1 MNRTGLLLVTTETS
15 TPLAEQEAQGNNSLD
30 VSQRGAVIGEVIP
43 IVFARRVGSVGGVL
57 ISPAATEARFENSL
71 TNEVTAYYHL
81 VLGEGPMDSLQVRDV
96 FQRSCRV
103 GSFSQTYD
111 RRAGPWEPGNFI
123 VPRDGYTTP
132 EAPSYCGTG
141 GTYTGLSTL
150 SFQATYPD
158 GVDQWNRQVHCFVRG
173 GIYVTRLLD
182 GVTGPSNNVAD
193 LLRYLLRSSS
203 RVPDAQVDAAVSF
216 LAAATFTNV
225 NGFWFNGSVD
235 TSTNL
240 RDWVNNTL
248 KYFLLRLTRVG
259 GKETLKPLLPTNADG
274 TIKTTAVDW
283 EFAFTEEHIVPGSFA
298 IDYASLADRKPFAV
312 LVLWRQQDDLGI
324 PLIRTVEVRYAGTAD
339 DGPFEQHDLSA
350 FCALENHAV
359 KVGTYILSRRN
370 HIKHRLSIAVRP
382 DAYNS
387 TLAPGDRVRV
397 RLERTPST
405 GAASAH
411 DYLYEVNRIGKN
423 ISGQVQLDLT
433 HFPVDDTFASV
444 VAKEVASA
452 VGAGFV
458 LPTGL
463 SGITCDVNS
472 SGDTSIPI
480 DTSLDPSEWDIPI
493 DGSFDVGTI
502 GTDGF
507 FDIGVIEIEETE
519 LDDMP
524 QSSIDDLELGGIG
537 GLGGLGDFGGIG
549 TIDGIGTDASEGNP
563 SDGLDGQ
570 IETPPLTIGVEPEG
584 ALPGLPLTTEGT
596 ICAGGTYEW
605 LRDGVPIAGATS
617 SSYTPGAD
625 DIGANVTSKVTC
637 PDGSTTTSNPISVAA
652 QPQFRFD
659 QPISATVNY
668 TLSFKGVDTVFCAS
682 PSPSIQPYDSTGS
695 GARSVTNVTRIQPV
709 CFITQPP
716 NAGVIGYK
724 SPAYRYTVSCGL
736 SPVTWIDGNFGIL
749 SINGDTLTN
758 TAFLGGGSN
767 YSQSVV
773 ASVATRTLTIDSII
787 LTANAPGLGVIGD
800 NVWRAGLGWYADVS
814 YIERNYG
821 DYEIDGVLQPF
832 NPFGPPTTP

>member
-30 VSQRGAVIGEVIP
+30 VAQRGAVIGEVIP
-43 IVFARRVGSVGGVL
+43 IVFARRVSGVGGVL

-182 GVTGPSNNVAD
+182 SVTGPSNNVAD

-225 NGFWFNGSVD
+225 NGFWFNGSID

-259 GKETLKPLLPTNADG
+259 GKETLKPLLPTNGDG

-283 EFAFTEEHIVPGSFA
+283 EFAFTEKHIVPGSFA
-298 IDYASLADRKPFAV
+298 IDYTSLADRKPFAV

-324 PLIRTVEVRYAGTAD
+324 PLIRTVEVRYEGTAE
-339 DGPFEQHDLSA
+339 DGPFEQHDLSG
-350 FCALENHAV
+350 FCASENHAV

-411 DYLYEVNRIGKN
+411 DYLYEVDRIGKN

-472 SGDTSIPI
+472 STDTDIPI
-480 DTSLDPSEWDIPI
+480 DTSLDPSEWDIPA
-493 DGSFDVGTI
+493 DGSFDVG
-502 GTDGF
+502 
-507 FDIGVIEIEETE
+507 VIELEETP
-519 LDDMP
+519 LDEMP
-524 QSSIDDLELGGIG
+524 DFSIDDLELGGIG

-549 TIDGIGTDASEGNP
+549 TIDGIGTDGSEGNP
-563 SDGLDGQ
+563 IDGLDGQ
-570 IETPPLTIGVEPEG
+570 TTPFDSAPALTS
-584 ALPGLPLTTEGT
+584 
-596 ICAGGTYEW
+596 
-605 LRDGVPIAGATS
+605 DGNI
-617 SSYTPGAD
+617 D
-625 DIGANVTSKVTC
+625 
-637 PDGSTTTSNPISVAA
+637 
-652 QPQFRFD
+652 
-659 QPISATVNY
+659 
-668 TLSFKGVDTVFCAS
+668 
-682 PSPSIQPYDSTGS
+682 
-695 GARSVTNVTRIQPV
+695 
-709 CFITQPP
+709 
-716 NAGVIGYK
+716 
-724 SPAYRYTVSCGL
+724 
-736 SPVTWIDGNFGIL
+736 SPVI
-749 SINGDTLTN
+749 GDTLT
-758 TAFLGGGSN
+758 APSICEGGQVIFYRQDPSVEGGKVQVQESQTYTMVVDDVDKSVYAEIRCPDPTSPTGFGEPIQSQPTPTIGDGFVPVPVEGATIGFILSYYLYTSDLFNCGSN
-767 YSQSVV
+767 TLYDSAGIKNSNTQSGTITDVV
-773 ASVATRTLTIDSII
+773 SYKPLDNFGTDTFVCSGPSSFVPKNVGVLVKKSDGTEILIGVSIGDSTVSGAGIYGISRSYHQAELTY
-787 LTANAPGLGVIGD
+787 LGVPFFSPP
-800 NVWRAGLGWYADVS
+800 DVL
-814 YIERNYG
+814 
-821 DYEIDGVLQPF
+821 D
-832 NPFGPPTTP
+832 PPA